1 MTMFVVD
8 TNVAIVANGGEATHA
23 DMRCQLNCTERLEI
37 LVKAEVVALDGAQAM
52 LMEYAQHLS
61 FSGRPGVGDMFF
73 KHVFDNQYQ
82 DERVRLI
89 TITEC
94 EDANRGYEELPR
106 NKFDPSDRKFL
117 AVAVVSGAVV
127 LNATDSDWGEEQRL
141 MNKLK
146 VEIEQLCPHMLRERR
161 ERRG

>member
-8 TNVAIVANGGEATHA
+8 TNVAIVANGGEATNA
-23 DMRCQLNCTERLEI
+23 DMRCQLSCTERLEI
-37 LVKAEVVALDGAQAM
+37 LVREEIVALDETQDI
-52 LMEYAQHLS
+52 LNEYARHLS

-82 DERVRLI
+82 DERVQLI
-89 TITEC
+89 TITKC

-106 NKFDPSDRKFL
+106 NKCDPSDRKFL

-127 LNATDSDWGEEQRL
+127 LNATDSDWNEEQRL
-141 MNKLK
+141 MNKLE
-146 VEIEQLCPHMLRERR
+146 VEVEQLCPHMLRERR
-161 ERRG
+161 KRRG

>member
-1 MTMFVVD
+1 MRMFVVD
-8 TNVAIVANGGEATHA
+8 TNVAIVANGGEATTA
-23 DMRCQLNCTERLEI
+23 DMRCQLSCIERLEI
-37 LVKAEVVALDGAQAM
+37 LVKEEVVALDNAQYI
-52 LMEYAQHLS
+52 LKEYKRHLS

-82 DERVRLI
+82 DERVQLI
-89 TITEC
+89 AITEC
-94 EDANRGYEELPR
+94 EDVSRGYEELPR

-127 LNATDSDWGEEQRL
+127 LNAMDSDWDEEKRL
-141 MNKLK
+141 INKLK
-146 VEIEQLCPHMLRERR
+146 VEIEQLCQHMLSKRR